1 MCCADC
7 GNLEVE
13 SSELSLRQQGIHE
26 DIRFKRCQ
34 TRDIL
39 QQSSTRWEIEL
50 SKTHYIQPVVH
61 MNASS
66 QLSRR
71 LYFIVSFVIDAWDVM
86 SESMI
91 LRRYMSVSLFIY
103 LLIRKQEKPYSCQHL
118 GTSCMHEVISIWR
131 LGLCTWLLSLLC
143 LCDFHS

>member
-1 MCCADC
+1 
-7 GNLEVE
+7 
-13 SSELSLRQQGIHE
+13 
-26 DIRFKRCQ
+26 
-34 TRDIL
+34 
-39 QQSSTRWEIEL
+39 
-50 SKTHYIQPVVH
+50 

-103 LLIRKQEKPYSCQHL
+103 LLIRRQEKPYLCQHP
-118 GTSCMHEVISIWR
+118 GTSCMHEVLSIWR
-131 LGLCTWLLSLLC
+131 LGLCTWLLILLC
-143 LCDFHS
+143 LYDFHSWKWNFESVHVYPWVTVWLHTTLILIRSLATQKWLSRGNRSKEMLGYYESVNVSL